1 MDDSFKEKLTDI
13 LKDRIS
19 ISEGTRANYARGE
32 DAYEPVLSQ
41 AVVFPESNEEVSKIL
56 KLCNENK
63 VPVVPFGTG
72 TSLEGHAVG
81 NEKGIT
87 ISLEKMNKV
96 LSVNAADF
104 DCRVQANVT
113 RKQLNEYLR
122 EDGVFFPIDPGADA
136 ALGGMAACSASGTMA
151 VKYGTMR
158 TVVTGLTVVLPNGEI
173 IKTGTRAKK
182 SSAGYNLTN
191 LFIGSEGTL
200 GIITEVHLRLSP
212 IPESI
217 MSAVCHF
224 PDLESAVLTAQEVI
238 QYGVPIAR
246 IEMLNKDQMEISIK
260 YSKLDKAEPLP
271 TLFFEFHGSEP
282 SNKESINI
290 VEELS
295 KNNGGSDFKWAES
308 LEERNK
314 LWKARHE
321 IYYAVK
327 SQGTNVK
334 IYATDVCVPI
344 SKLVECIKFSENE
357 IQQHGLKAPMVGHVG
372 DGNFHVTVI
381 YDPSKEGEYEIIRN
395 FSDKLIDKALEL
407 EGTITG
413 EHGIGLQKKKYLLRE
428 HADNLPVMK
437 AIAIAS
443 EEDLAT
449 AKIFQK
455 HADMLL
461 FDSKP
466 PSGASRPGGNALSF
480 EWSLVANQDWRLPWM
495 LAGGID
501 VANLSLAVEISGAS
515 AIDVSSGVEDS
526 KGFKSPV
533 KIKELLYFA
542 ATL

>member
-1 MDDSFKEKLTDI
+1 MDDALKQKLTEI

-19 ISEGTRANYARGE
+19 FSEGTRANYARGE

-41 AVVFPESNEEVSKIL
+41 AVVFPENNEEVSKIL
-56 KLCNENK
+56 KLCNEHK

-81 NEKGIT
+81 NKNGIT

-158 TVVTGLTVVLPNGEI
+158 TVVSGLTVVLANGDI

-212 IPESI
+212 IPENI

-238 QYGVPIAR
+238 QYGIPIAR

-260 YSKLDKAEPLP
+260 YSKLENAEPLP
-271 TLFFEFHGSEP
+271 TLFFEFHGSE
-282 SNKESINI
+282 SANKEAIKI

-308 LEERNK
+308 IEERNK

-327 SQGTNVK
+327 AQGENVK
-334 IYATDVCVPI
+334 IYATDICVPI
-344 SKLVECIKFSENE
+344 SNLVECIKFSEKE

-381 YDPSKEGEYEIIRN
+381 YDPAKEGEYKIIRD

-413 EHGIGLQKKKYLLRE
+413 EHGIGLQKKKYLLKE
-428 HADNLPVMK
+428 HPDNLPVMK
-437 AIAIAS
+437 SIKRSIDPNNIMNPGKVF
-443 EEDLAT
+443 DL
-449 AKIFQK
+449 
-455 HADMLL
+455 
-461 FDSKP
+461 
-466 PSGASRPGGNALSF
+466 N
-480 EWSLVANQDWRLPWM
+480 
-495 LAGGID
+495 
-501 VANLSLAVEISGAS
+501 
-515 AIDVSSGVEDS
+515 
-526 KGFKSPV
+526 
-533 KIKELLYFA
+533 
-542 ATL
+542 

>member
-1 MDDSFKEKLTDI
+1 MNDILKQKLTET

-19 ISEGTRANYARGE
+19 FSEGTRANYARGE
-32 DAYEPVLSQ
+32 DAYEPVLSK
-41 AVVFPESNEEVSKIL
+41 AVVFPETNEEVSKIL
-56 KLCNENK
+56 KFCNEHK

-81 NEKGIT
+81 NENGIT

-96 LSVNAADF
+96 LNVNVSDF

-158 TVVTGLTVVLPNGEI
+158 TVVSGLTVVLANGDI

-238 QYGVPIAR
+238 QYGIPIAR

-260 YSKLDKAEPLP
+260 YSKLENVEPLP
-271 TLFFEFHGSEP
+271 TLFFEFHGSE
-282 SNKESINI
+282 SANKEAIKI

-327 SQGTNVK
+327 AQGENVK
-334 IYATDVCVPI
+334 IYATDICVPI
-344 SKLVECIKFSENE
+344 SNLVECIKFSEKE

-381 YDPSKEGEYEIIRN
+381 YDPAKEGEYKIIRD
-395 FSDKLIDKALEL
+395 FSDKLIDKALQL

-413 EHGIGLQKKKYLLRE
+413 EHGIGLQKKEYLLKE
-428 HADNLPVMK
+428 HPDNLPLMK
-437 AIAIAS
+437 SIKRSLDHNNIMNPGKVF
-443 EEDLAT
+443 DL
-449 AKIFQK
+449 
-455 HADMLL
+455 
-461 FDSKP
+461 
-466 PSGASRPGGNALSF
+466 N
-480 EWSLVANQDWRLPWM
+480 
-495 LAGGID
+495 
-501 VANLSLAVEISGAS
+501 
-515 AIDVSSGVEDS
+515 
-526 KGFKSPV
+526 
-533 KIKELLYFA
+533 
-542 ATL
+542 